1 MVSSY
6 PAKTPQNQALSRSFA
21 QVLHDS
27 CEIQISQLLR
37 AMIKGDSLYI
47 KIMQEEYELGLTEC
61 KKNLHGR
68 LLLNKGDKPMTARDL
83 KSKLPALWKTGNQW
97 RMVPLGRGFYEFQF
111 TSDEDMRLA
120 WSSGTV
126 NLKPG
131 LLRLSKWANDFN
143 FQTQR
148 QTHA

>member
-68 LLLNKGDKPMTARDL
+68 LLLKKGDKPVSGDCLRPKNQIACFMEDKQPVENGTFRAR
-83 KSKLPALWKTGNQW
+83 
-97 RMVPLGRGFYEFQF
+97 F
-111 TSDEDMRLA
+111 
-120 WSSGTV
+120 
-126 NLKPG
+126 
-131 LLRLSKWANDFN
+131 LRISVYI
-143 FQTQR
+143 R
-148 QTHA
+148 

>member
-1 MVSSY
+1 M
-6 PAKTPQNQALSRSFA
+6 
-21 QVLHDS
+21 
-27 CEIQISQLLR
+27 
-37 AMIKGDSLYI
+37 
-47 KIMQEEYELGLTEC
+47 
-61 KKNLHGR
+61 
-68 LLLNKGDKPMTARDL
+68 GDKPVTARDL
-83 KSKLPALWKTGNQW
+83 KSKLPALWKTSNQW

-111 TSDEDMRLA
+111 TSYEDMRLA